1 ENDFNHCIDTTSVR
15 RVEIY
20 LDYYVDRVS
29 ESECLIDGLERLTL
43 VAELTLKFNP
53 RRVGSADLATKVSTM
68 FSGLSKLD
76 FICDPREHNVP
87 PRRALKFSKAE
98 STLKAFD
105 TLARRNKHSLIRLT
119 LRCDPDLRVTTFP
132 VMPRLRILTLQ
143 GRISRAACLMF
154 IQRTELE
161 IFIYLREDSDPNI
174 WTIDDVDTIFR
185 SMAFPKFKCL
195 ALSSVRPP
203 ESLLWSVSRML
214 KNPGILWLVRPVGR
228 SSEDGTLYRSQVTAV
243 NIGAQSPRR
252 TDLLDRIVS
261 YDDDSPF
268 SLLCHLFDYVPYNAV
283 AKVWGSDMTEK
294 DRDVWSR
301 EVSPR
306 IRGAIAS
313 YKQPNTQGCTQF
325 VSNTFKKEKCRDCG
339 LLWNYHEGI
348 IDEGL
353 LAQFRKRASPV
364 PKASP
369 VGVSAKQLKEEKRN
383 ALLAKKKAAQQPKDD
398 WFFSGAPPSSS
409 PTLRPVMGQSQ
420 SATTFDLPDQHDVD
434 DEDDDFKFFSGEA
447 LRARQQSEPVLRP
460 PSNVGMFKC
469 VNLLDMED
477 LVGEDVVTQ
486 PSSSQV
492 TRRGT
497 PQELS
502 DPALD
507 KDPYNTSMS
516 TNDIESPTLVASSPS
531 VLSHKA
537 APLPGGDGT
546 PLGEKVFLLEQRL
559 RDAQAEKEIAVDI
572 VKDELAQEKSRS
584 VELSSTVE
592 SQAKVIGELNLKLKS
607 LEIGAST
614 NTNERERLAQLD
626 HSLKELERKSKA
638 EAEVSATRLAQLE
651 NELSV
656 RESEMN
662 GLREAAA
669 EAKSEVDELRRL
681 AEDTGALRQQE
692 DKLVSDYRER
702 IEGLQERARAVPDLK
717 AEVAALTTRAS
728 ELSTALHTRDEEAR
742 KQEHLVEEQRSR
754 TARLE
759 SRVEQLQLSL
769 GETSARAESFQ
780 QVAERDA
787 ALCQQLRCQLREQE
801 EQSAQSQQ
809 ELKECQVRIA
819 QLQADTA
826 AIEGLKNTAA
836 EAESNIR
843 QLKDRNEQQ
852 EEKLEQR
859 KCFRI
864 SGLSSATHA
873 EELEKLSTEKAAQTE
888 AMEEKLRTA
897 DNEIQR
903 HKEEMKGIRSQL
915 AHGLKVEKE
924 LLQTRAALEESKK
937 TRDEQAEELAS
948 KAKAVAA
955 YEEENARLSSR
966 SADLEQR
973 VQGFESSGAELRAM
987 HEKARAEGVR
997 QLEEIEALRKRTDQQ
1012 QIDLEISK
1020 KALADSERKLEDVA
1034 GPAYAVEDLKA
1045 CLAVRESEI
1054 ADLKSHIE
1062 KETSAREAE
1071 KEQIR
1076 VANAS
1081 EMEGLRRTLETA
1093 YTSEKAQMRARLSE
1107 AKDELARLQKR
1118 HDSATAELDALR
1130 AAAAAD
1136 DDATAEDLS
1145 KMQSSTLESV
1155 LADQQL
1161 CFNKILAALQKASLS
1176 SQGLAY
1182 STTLGPPPQASFGGS
1197 IPTGVSS
1204 VPGSPDPEMAWYTE
1218 DEEFLPKRRSSLDR
1232 NNHPVHAATSANVYS
1247 MNDEVERIDTAAAAV
1262 PHDPTPQDGVMI
1274 SRRVSEVVE
1283 RLIEQLREAQRGRL
1297 RIESEL
1303 EECQRELDLRRAE
1316 AARPYFAE
1324 VLRCRWPF
1332 NRADAPSNRTTH
1344 SSELRN
1350 LVSLRDLEVGI
1361 VRDRP
1366 NGRARVSSS
1375 HSEESG

>member
-1 ENDFNHCIDTTSVR
+1 
-15 RVEIY
+15 
-20 LDYYVDRVS
+20 
-29 ESECLIDGLERLTL
+29 
-43 VAELTLKFNP
+43 
-53 RRVGSADLATKVSTM
+53 M
-68 FSGLSKLD
+68 
-76 FICDPREHNVP
+76 
-87 PRRALKFSKAE
+87 
-98 STLKAFD
+98 
-105 TLARRNKHSLIRLT
+105 
-119 LRCDPDLRVTTFP
+119 LRV
-132 VMPRLRILTLQ
+132 LQ
-143 GRISRAACLMF
+143 
-154 IQRTELE
+154 
-161 IFIYLREDSDPNI
+161 
-174 WTIDDVDTIFR
+174 
-185 SMAFPKFKCL
+185 
-195 ALSSVRPP
+195 
-203 ESLLWSVSRML
+203 
-214 KNPGILWLVRPVGR
+214 
-228 SSEDGTLYRSQVTAV
+228 
-243 NIGAQSPRR
+243 
-252 TDLLDRIVS
+252 
-261 YDDDSPF
+261 
-268 SLLCHLFDYVPYNAV
+268 
-283 AKVWGSDMTEK
+283 
-294 DRDVWSR
+294 
-301 EVSPR
+301 
-306 IRGAIAS
+306 
-313 YKQPNTQGCTQF
+313 
-325 VSNTFKKEKCRDCG
+325 
-339 LLWNYHEGI
+339 
-348 IDEGL
+348 
-353 LAQFRKRASPV
+353 
-364 PKASP
+364 
-369 VGVSAKQLKEEKRN
+369 
-383 ALLAKKKAAQQPKDD
+383 
-398 WFFSGAPPSSS
+398 
-409 PTLRPVMGQSQ
+409 
-420 SATTFDLPDQHDVD
+420 
-434 DEDDDFKFFSGEA
+434 
-447 LRARQQSEPVLRP
+447 
-460 PSNVGMFKC
+460 
-469 VNLLDMED
+469 
-477 LVGEDVVTQ
+477 
-486 PSSSQV
+486 
-492 TRRGT
+492 
-497 PQELS
+497 
-502 DPALD
+502 
-507 KDPYNTSMS
+507 
-516 TNDIESPTLVASSPS
+516 
-531 VLSHKA
+531 
-537 APLPGGDGT
+537 DGT

-592 SQAKVIGELNLKLKS
+592 SQAKVIGELNLKLES

-638 EAEVSATRLAQLE
+638 EAEVSATRIAQLE
-651 NELSV
+651 NELSM

-669 EAKSEVDELRRL
+669 EAKSEVGELRRL

-702 IEGLQERARAVPDLK
+702 IEGLQEQARAVPHLK

-769 GETSARAESFQ
+769 EETSARAESFQ

-852 EEKLEQR
+852 EEELEQR

-864 SGLSSATHA
+864 SKLSGATHA
-873 EELEKLSTEKAAQTE
+873 EELEKLSTEKAAQKE

-937 TRDEQAEELAS
+937 IRDEQAEELAS

-973 VQGFESSGAELRAM
+973 VQSFESSEAELRAM
-987 HEKARAEGVR
+987 HEKARAEGIR

-1020 KALADSERKLEDVA
+1020 KALADSERKLDDVA
-1034 GPAYAVEDLKA
+1034 GPAHAVEDLKA
-1045 CLAVRESEI
+1045 CLSARESEV

-1062 KETSAREAE
+1062 EETSAREAE

-1093 YTSEKAQMRARLSE
+1093 YTSEKAQMQARLSE
-1107 AKDELARLQKR
+1107 AKDELASLQER
-1118 HDSATAELDALR
+1118 HDSATAELDTLR
-1130 AAAAAD
+1130 AAAAVE
-1136 DDATAEDLS
+1136 DATAEDLS

-1161 CFNKILAALQKASLS
+1161 CFNNILAALHKASLS
-1176 SQGLAY
+1176 SQGLTY

-1204 VPGSPDPEMAWYTE
+1204 AHSSVPGSPDPEMAWYSTFFTPFGTYKE
-1218 DEEFLPKRRSSLDR
+1218 
-1232 NNHPVHAATSANVYS
+1232 NNHPARAPSSANVYS

-1262 PHDPTPQDGVMI
+1262 PHDASPQDGVMI

-1324 VLRCRWPF
+1324 SARAFGTARAQTAPLPPRPVDFEESPLWKLRQPLVPQDEWVDLEFERMGLQEAPVTGQVLSSSWKGDAAPSLAHPMWPNPSLEMARAEPF
-1332 NRADAPSNRTTH
+1332 TPLASQTNKTEPSPLVKAQIGRNRARLDALWKLSSSHGISWDELDDHFVQWHAEYTHRTEQFKENLDKFRMDARDAALPYMAAQKLKFHVRRGGSWTDGLPPFAPKRIRRQGEKFLHSWRKRYIAAHFQPGNLTEYLKNKVTLHMVRREVSERCQGLEKAARLAARQEGKRLSRRVAGMSPAQTTLTIVLHMELMLNLTFARCTSSRDNRPSIAAAA
-1344 SSELRN
+1344 
-1350 LVSLRDLEVGI
+1350 LV
-1361 VRDRP
+1361 
-1366 NGRARVSSS
+1366 VSSS
-1375 HSEESG
+1375 LFSGMIRSKSLSPSQFCEACEYSAYTRRELWDRLVNAERQKDCLKRLYRLEQETSCCDIYYDKIHIVQKELEEAHIRIGELENIINATRKWAYNLGRSV

>member
-1 ENDFNHCIDTTSVR
+1 MDQ
-15 RVEIY
+15 
-20 LDYYVDRVS
+20 
-29 ESECLIDGLERLTL
+29 
-43 VAELTLKFNP
+43 
-53 RRVGSADLATKVSTM
+53 
-68 FSGLSKLD
+68 
-76 FICDPREHNVP
+76 
-87 PRRALKFSKAE
+87 AL
-98 STLKAFD
+98 
-105 TLARRNKHSLIRLT
+105 
-119 LRCDPDLRVTTFP
+119 
-132 VMPRLRILTLQ
+132 
-143 GRISRAACLMF
+143 
-154 IQRTELE
+154 
-161 IFIYLREDSDPNI
+161 
-174 WTIDDVDTIFR
+174 
-185 SMAFPKFKCL
+185 
-195 ALSSVRPP
+195 
-203 ESLLWSVSRML
+203 
-214 KNPGILWLVRPVGR
+214 
-228 SSEDGTLYRSQVTAV
+228 
-243 NIGAQSPRR
+243 
-252 TDLLDRIVS
+252 
-261 YDDDSPF
+261 
-268 SLLCHLFDYVPYNAV
+268 
-283 AKVWGSDMTEK
+283 
-294 DRDVWSR
+294 
-301 EVSPR
+301 
-306 IRGAIAS
+306 
-313 YKQPNTQGCTQF
+313 QPNTQGCTQF

-353 LAQFRKRASPV
+353 LAQFRKKASPV

-383 ALLAKKKAAQQPKDD
+383 ALLAKKKAAQQSKDD
-398 WFFSGAPPSSS
+398 WFFSGAPPASS

-447 LRARQQSEPVLRP
+447 LRARQQSEPALRP

-477 LVGEDVVTQ
+477 LVAEDVVTQ

-492 TRRGT
+492 TRTGT

-531 VLSHKA
+531 VVSHKA

-592 SQAKVIGELNLKLKS
+592 SQAKVIGELNLKLES

-638 EAEVSATRLAQLE
+638 EAEVSATRIAQLE
-651 NELSV
+651 NELSM

-669 EAKSEVDELRRL
+669 EAKSEVGELRRL

-702 IEGLQERARAVPDLK
+702 IEGLQEQARAVPHLK

-769 GETSARAESFQ
+769 EETSARAESFQ

-852 EEKLEQR
+852 EEELEQR

-864 SGLSSATHA
+864 SKLSGATHA
-873 EELEKLSTEKAAQTE
+873 EELEKLSTEKAAQKE

-937 TRDEQAEELAS
+937 IRDEQAEELAS

-973 VQGFESSGAELRAM
+973 VQSFESSEAELRAM
-987 HEKARAEGVR
+987 HEKARAEGIR

-1020 KALADSERKLEDVA
+1020 KALADSERKLDDVA
-1034 GPAYAVEDLKA
+1034 GPAHAVEDLKA
-1045 CLAVRESEI
+1045 CLSARESEV

-1062 KETSAREAE
+1062 EETSAREAE

-1093 YTSEKAQMRARLSE
+1093 YTSEKAQMQARLSE
-1107 AKDELARLQKR
+1107 AKDELASLQER
-1118 HDSATAELDALR
+1118 HDSATAELDTLR
-1130 AAAAAD
+1130 AAAAVE
-1136 DDATAEDLS
+1136 DATAEDLS

-1161 CFNKILAALQKASLS
+1161 CFNNILAALHKASLS
-1176 SQGLAY
+1176 SQGLTY

-1204 VPGSPDPEMAWYTE
+1204 AHSSVPGSPDPEMAWYSTFFTPFGTYKE
-1218 DEEFLPKRRSSLDR
+1218 
-1232 NNHPVHAATSANVYS
+1232 NNHPARAPSSANVYS

-1262 PHDPTPQDGVMI
+1262 PHDASPQDGVMI

-1332 NRADAPSNRTTH
+1332 SRADAPSNRTTH

-1350 LVSLRDLEVGI
+1350 LMSLRDLEVGI

>member
-1 ENDFNHCIDTTSVR
+1 
-15 RVEIY
+15 
-20 LDYYVDRVS
+20 
-29 ESECLIDGLERLTL
+29 
-43 VAELTLKFNP
+43 
-53 RRVGSADLATKVSTM
+53 
-68 FSGLSKLD
+68 
-76 FICDPREHNVP
+76 
-87 PRRALKFSKAE
+87 
-98 STLKAFD
+98 
-105 TLARRNKHSLIRLT
+105 
-119 LRCDPDLRVTTFP
+119 
-132 VMPRLRILTLQ
+132 
-143 GRISRAACLMF
+143 
-154 IQRTELE
+154 
-161 IFIYLREDSDPNI
+161 
-174 WTIDDVDTIFR
+174 
-185 SMAFPKFKCL
+185 
-195 ALSSVRPP
+195 
-203 ESLLWSVSRML
+203 
-214 KNPGILWLVRPVGR
+214 
-228 SSEDGTLYRSQVTAV
+228 
-243 NIGAQSPRR
+243 
-252 TDLLDRIVS
+252 
-261 YDDDSPF
+261 
-268 SLLCHLFDYVPYNAV
+268 
-283 AKVWGSDMTEK
+283 
-294 DRDVWSR
+294 
-301 EVSPR
+301 
-306 IRGAIAS
+306 
-313 YKQPNTQGCTQF
+313 
-325 VSNTFKKEKCRDCG
+325 
-339 LLWNYHEGI
+339 
-348 IDEGL
+348 
-353 LAQFRKRASPV
+353 
-364 PKASP
+364 
-369 VGVSAKQLKEEKRN
+369 
-383 ALLAKKKAAQQPKDD
+383 
-398 WFFSGAPPSSS
+398 
-409 PTLRPVMGQSQ
+409 
-420 SATTFDLPDQHDVD
+420 
-434 DEDDDFKFFSGEA
+434 DDDFKFFSGEA
-447 LRARQQSEPVLRP
+447 LRARQQSEPALRP

-492 TRRGT
+492 TRTGT

-531 VLSHKA
+531 VVSHKA
-537 APLPGGDGT
+537 APLSGGDGT
-546 PLGEKVFLLEQRL
+546 PLGDKVFLLEQRL

-592 SQAKVIGELNLKLKS
+592 SQAKVIGELNLKLES

-614 NTNERERLAQLD
+614 NEREALAQLD
-626 HSLKELERKSKA
+626 HSSKELERKSKA
-638 EAEVSATRLAQLE
+638 EAEVSATRIAQLE

-692 DKLVSDYRER
+692 DKLVSYYRER
-702 IEGLQERARAVPDLK
+702 IEGLQGQARAVPDLK

-742 KQEHLVEEQRSR
+742 KQEQLVEEQRSR
-754 TARLE
+754 AACLE
-759 SRVEQLQLSL
+759 SRVEQLQQSL
-769 GETSARAESFQ
+769 KEASARAESFQ
-780 QVAERDA
+780 QPAPASRSLYFEYYDRSVAERDA
-787 ALCQQLRCQLREQE
+787 ALCQQLGCQLREQE

-809 ELKECQVRIA
+809 ELRECQVRIA

-826 AIEGLKNTAA
+826 AIGDLKTTAA

-852 EEKLEQR
+852 EEELEQR

-864 SGLSSATHA
+864 SKFPSALELANLQSQLAELTSAKSKLEEAVIVANRTHA
-873 EELEKLSTEKAAQTE
+873 DELEKLLTEKAARTE

-897 DNEIQR
+897 DSEIQR

-924 LLQTRAALEESKK
+924 LLQTRAALEDIKK
-937 TRDEQAEELAS
+937 IRDEQADELAS

-966 SADLEQR
+966 SADLEER
-973 VQGFESSGAELRAM
+973 VQSFESSEAELRAM
-987 HEKARAEGVR
+987 YEKARTEGIR
-997 QLEEIEALRKRTDQQ
+997 QLEEIEALRKRTGQQ

-1093 YTSEKAQMRARLSE
+1093 YTSEKALMQARLSE
-1107 AKDELARLQKR
+1107 AKDELASLQKR

-1136 DDATAEDLS
+1136 DATVEDLS

-1176 SQGLAY
+1176 SQSLAY

-1204 VPGSPDPEMAWYTE
+1204 AHSSVPGSPDPEMAYTE

-1232 NNHPVHAATSANVYS
+1232 NNHPARAPTSANVYS

-1262 PHDPTPQDGVMI
+1262 PHDASPQDGVII
-1274 SRRVSEVVE
+1274 SRRVSEMVD
-1283 RLIEQLREAQRGRL
+1283 RLLEQLREAQRGRL

-1332 NRADAPSNRTTH
+1332 SRADAPSNRTTH

-1350 LVSLRDLEVGI
+1350 LMSLRDLEVGI
-1361 VRDRP
+1361 VRDRA
-1366 NGRARVSSS
+1366 NGRARSARAFATARAQTAPLPPRPVDFEESPLWKLRQPLVPQDEWVDLEFERMGLQEAPVTGQVLSSSWKGDAAPSLAHPMWPNPSLEMARAEPFTPLASQTDRTEPSPLVKAQIGRNRARLDALWKLSSS
-1375 HSEESG
+1375 HGISWDELDDHFVQWHAEYTHRTEQFKENLDKFRMDARDAALPYMAAQKLKFHVRRGGSWTDGLPPFAPKRIRRQGEKFIHRWRKRYIAAHFQPGNLTEYLKNKVTLHMVRREVSERCQGLEKAARLAARQERKRLSRRVA